1 MFRLMIYVEFIFVK
15 DLKAVSG
22 FNFGSSSSTI
32 CWKVFFSPWVVLSQ
46 MKFPGRYFSSTILVG
61 SSVECR

>member
-15 DLKAVSG
+15 DLKSVSG

-32 CWKVFFSPWVVLSQ
+32 CWKDFFFSVGGS
-46 MKFPGRYFSSTILVG
+46 FPDEIPPKIFLLHHFGWFL
-61 SSVECR
+61 C